1 MTTLSD
7 DYAMS
12 SRRGE
17 HAVIGSGWRSA
28 LSRRLVLAAAV
39 AVIPVLAG
47 CEATNNAPTLQFHPP
62 TDTAATTVGT
72 LAIRN
77 VFVLG
82 APLGHELAKG
92 SSASLFLAMV
102 NSGATDTLVSITAPG
117 TAASVTLPGTVP
129 VIFGHPVF
137 LSGPRPRLVLTDLTR
152 PLMSGTAIKLVL
164 TFQKAG
170 PVTLLVPVFARAT
183 HWVTYA
189 PPQPVVSVTPSVTPS
204 PTATVKHPKRH
215 ASPSP
220 SPSTT

>member
-1 MTTLSD
+1 
-7 DYAMS
+7 MS

-39 AVIPVLAG
+39 AVIPVLAS

-62 TDTAATTVGT
+62 TDTALTDVGT

-82 APLGHELAKG
+82 APLGHNLAKG

-102 NSGATDTLVSITAPG
+102 NSGAADTLVSITAPG
-117 TAASVTLPGTVP
+117 TAASVTLPGSVP
-129 VIFGHPVF
+129 VIFGHPVSF
-137 LSGPRPRLVLTDLTR
+137 SGPRPRLVLTDLTR
-152 PLMSGTAIKLVL
+152 TLKSGTTIKLVL

-170 PVTLLVPVFARAT
+170 TVTMLVPVMARAA
-183 HWVTYA
+183 HYVTFA
-189 PPQPVVSVTPSVTPS
+189 PPQPIVSATPS
-204 PTATVKHPKRH
+204 PTTTAKHPKRH